1 MDISAVL
8 YVQGLLQNSALG
20 AGVQP
25 GLRLG
30 EGCRKCVWKQSHPE
44 YGDSNTAGMGAMAGG
59 LRQRWP
65 QPLKRHVSRD
75 LKLGALMQA

>member
-1 MDISAVL
+1 MDISVVV
-8 YVQGLLQNSALG
+8 YVQEGLFQSSALG

-44 YGDSNTAGMGAMAGG
+44 HGGSDTAGMGAMAEG
-59 LRQRWP
+59 LR
-65 QPLKRHVSRD
+65 
-75 LKLGALMQA
+75 